1 MARILV
7 IDDDELVL
15 ASLRI
20 QLEAGGHFVVTANC
34 GRAGIATVT
43 LDAYDVVICDVFM
56 PEMDGFETIH
66 AIHERDPDVPVI
78 VISGFTFR
86 HTSVP
91 TPDFLGMATELGA
104 ACSLRKPF
112 RPSDLERAISDCLRP
127 SRVDIASL
135 GNRAAAG

>member
-7 IDDDELVL
+7 IDDDDLVL

-20 QLEAGGHFVVTANC
+20 QLESNDHVVVTADG
-34 GRAGIATVT
+34 GRAGIAMVA
-43 LDAYDVVICDVFM
+43 DGQFDVVICDVFM
-56 PEMDGFETIH
+56 PDMDGFETIR
-66 AIHERDPDVPVI
+66 AIHECDPDVPVI

-91 TPDFLGMATELGA
+91 TPDFLAMATELGA

-112 RPSDLERAISDCLRP
+112 RPGELMRAINSCLP
-127 SRVDIASL
+127 MQIV
-135 GNRAAAG
+135 AAAPAA